1 MKKLLG
7 LAFLMLLLVG
17 ATSLTSAKLQTTANS
32 SLEGTWELV
41 NRYNYDENG
50 ISDTLQNTN
59 GYRQIKIFSKGKV
72 MWTRYSPDDPAEWF
86 GYGSYTNTE
95 TRLKEQLEFASA
107 TMMVIRD
114 TVKVFEFDLILDE
127 DTYSQITTDE
137 EGNRS
142 YSENYRRI
150 D

>member
-7 LAFLMLLLVG
+7 LAFLMLLLVCV
-17 ATSLTSAKLQTTANS
+17 TSMTSSKLQTATN

-41 NRYNYDENG
+41 NRYNYDDSG
-50 ISDTLQNTN
+50 VSDTLQNIN
-59 GYRQIKIFSKGKV
+59 GYRQIKIYSKGKV

-86 GYGSYTNTE
+86 GYGSYTSTE
-95 TRLKEQLEFASA
+95 NRLREQLEFGSA
-107 TMMVIRD
+107 AMMQVID
-114 TVKVFEFDLILDE
+114 TVEVFEFELILDQNN
-127 DTYSQITTDE
+127 YSQITTDAD
-137 EGNRS
+137 GNRS

>member
-1 MKKLLG
+1 MKKILG
-7 LAFLMLLLVG
+7 LAFLMLLLVSV
-17 ATSLTSAKLQTTANS
+17 TSMTSSKLQTTTNP
-32 SLEGTWELV
+32 SLEGTWELI
-41 NRYNYDENG
+41 NRYNYDDSG
-50 ISDTLQNTN
+50 ISDTLQNVN
-59 GYRQIKIFSKGKV
+59 GYRQIKIYSKGKV

-86 GYGSYTNTE
+86 GYGSYSNTE
-95 TRLKEQLEFASA
+95 NRLTEQLEFGSA
-107 TMMVIRD
+107 AMMGIRD
-114 TVKVFEFDLILDE
+114 TVKIFEFDLILDE

>member
-17 ATSLTSAKLQTTANS
+17 ITSMTSSKLQTDTN

-41 NRYNYDENG
+41 NIYNYDESG
-50 ISDTLQNTN
+50 VSDTLQNIN
-59 GYRQIKIFSKGKV
+59 GYRQIKIYSKGKV

-95 TRLKEQLEFASA
+95 NRLKERLEFGSA
-107 TMMVIRD
+107 AMMAVID
-114 TVKVFEFDLILDE
+114 TVKVFEFELILDKN
-127 DTYSQITTDE
+127 TYSQITTDP
-137 EGNRS
+137 EGNRT

>member
-7 LAFLMLLLVG
+7 LAFLMLLLVCV
-17 ATSLTSAKLQTTANS
+17 TSMTSSKLQTATN

-41 NRYNYDENG
+41 NRYNYDDSG
-50 ISDTLQNTN
+50 VSDTLQNIN
-59 GYRQIKIFSKGKV
+59 GYRQIKIYSKGKV

-95 TRLKEQLEFASA
+95 NRLREQLEFGSA
-107 TMMVIRD
+107 AMMQVID
-114 TVKVFEFDLILDE
+114 TVEVFEFELILDQNS
-127 DTYSQITTDE
+127 YSQITTDAD
-137 EGNRS
+137 GNRS

>member
-7 LAFLMLLLVG
+7 LAFLMLLLVCV
-17 ATSLTSAKLQTTANS
+17 TSMTSSKLQTATN

-41 NRYNYDENG
+41 NRYNYDDSG
-50 ISDTLQNTN
+50 VSDTLQNIN
-59 GYRQIKIFSKGKV
+59 GYRQIKIYSKGKV

-86 GYGSYTNTE
+86 GYGSYKNTE
-95 TRLKEQLEFASA
+95 NRLREQLEFGSA
-107 TMMVIRD
+107 AMMQVID
-114 TVKVFEFDLILDE
+114 TVEVFEFELILDQNS
-127 DTYSQITTDE
+127 YSQITTDAD
-137 EGNRS
+137 GNRS

>member
-7 LAFLMLLLVG
+7 LAFLMLLLVCV
-17 ATSLTSAKLQTTANS
+17 TSMTSSKLQTATN

-41 NRYNYDENG
+41 NRYNYDDSG
-50 ISDTLQNTN
+50 VSDTLQNIN
-59 GYRQIKIFSKGKV
+59 GYRQIKIYSKGKV

-95 TRLKEQLEFASA
+95 NRLREQLEFGSA
-107 TMMVIRD
+107 AMMQVID
-114 TVKVFEFDLILDE
+114 TANVFEFDLILDE
-127 DTYSQITTDE
+127 NTYSQITTDAD
-137 EGNRS
+137 GNRS

>member
-7 LAFLMLLLVG
+7 LAFLMLLLVCV
-17 ATSLTSAKLQTTANS
+17 TSMTSSKLQTATN

-41 NRYNYDENG
+41 NRYNYDDSG
-50 ISDTLQNTN
+50 VSDTLQNIN
-59 GYRQIKIFSKGKV
+59 GYRQIKIYSKGKV

-95 TRLKEQLEFASA
+95 NRLREQLEFGSA
-107 TMMVIRD
+107 TMMQVID
-114 TVKVFEFDLILDE
+114 TVEVFEFELILDQNS
-127 DTYSQITTDE
+127 YSQITTDAD
-137 EGNRS
+137 GNRS

>member
-7 LAFLMLLLVG
+7 LAFLMLLLVCV
-17 ATSLTSAKLQTTANS
+17 TSMTSSKLQTATN

-41 NRYNYDENG
+41 NRYNYDDSG
-50 ISDTLQNTN
+50 VSDTLQNIN
-59 GYRQIKIFSKGKV
+59 GYRQIKIYSKGKV

-95 TRLKEQLEFASA
+95 NRLREQLEFGSA
-107 TMMVIRD
+107 AMMQVID
-114 TVKVFEFDLILDE
+114 TVEVFEFELILDQN
-127 DTYSQITTDE
+127 TYSQITTDAD
-137 EGNRS
+137 GIRS

>member
-7 LAFLMLLLVG
+7 LAFLMLLLVC
-17 ATSLTSAKLQTTANS
+17 ATSMTSSKLQTATN

-41 NRYNYDENG
+41 NRYNYDDSG
-50 ISDTLQNTN
+50 VSDTLQNIN
-59 GYRQIKIFSKGKV
+59 GYRQIKIYSKGKV

-95 TRLKEQLEFASA
+95 NRLREQLEFGSA
-107 TMMVIRD
+107 AMMQVID
-114 TVKVFEFDLILDE
+114 TVEVFEFELILDQNS
-127 DTYSQITTDE
+127 YSQITTDAD
-137 EGNRS
+137 GNRS

>member
-7 LAFLMLLLVG
+7 LAFLMLLLVSV
-17 ATSLTSAKLQTTANS
+17 TSMTSSKLQTTNS
-32 SLEGTWELV
+32 SLEGTWELI
-41 NRYNYDENG
+41 NRYNYDDSG
-50 ISDTLQNTN
+50 ISDTLQNVN
-59 GYRQIKIFSKGKV
+59 GYRQIKIYSKGKV

-95 TRLKEQLEFASA
+95 NRLKEQLEFGSA
-107 TMMVIRD
+107 AMMQVID
-114 TVKVFEFDLILDE
+114 TVEVFEFELILDKN
-127 DTYSQITTDE
+127 TYSQITTDA

>member
-7 LAFLMLLLVG
+7 LAFLMLVLVG
-17 ATSLTSAKLQTTANS
+17 ATSMTSAKLQTATS

-50 ISDTLQNTN
+50 ISDTLQNIN
-59 GYRQIKIFSKGKV
+59 GYRQVKIYSKGKV

-86 GYGSYTNTE
+86 GYGSYTNTD

-107 TMMVIRD
+107 AMMGIRD

-142 YSENYRRI
+142 FSENYRRI

>member
-7 LAFLMLLLVG
+7 LAFLMLLLVCV
-17 ATSLTSAKLQTTANS
+17 TSMTSSKLQTATN

-41 NRYNYDENG
+41 NRYNYDDSG
-50 ISDTLQNTN
+50 VSDTLQNIN
-59 GYRQIKIFSKGKV
+59 GYRQIKIYSKGKV

-95 TRLKEQLEFASA
+95 NRLREQLEFGSA
-107 TMMVIRD
+107 AMMQVID
-114 TVKVFEFDLILDE
+114 TVEVFEFELILDQNN
-127 DTYSQITTDE
+127 YSQITTDAD
-137 EGNRS
+137 GNRS